1 MHPAVARL
9 GGNGAPPSGLL
20 AGPLSRLGA
29 TGLPTAELEEAV
41 TMGTPQPG
49 TAPGPGGPADGPPAP
64 PSSGGGPGHSRAGS
78 GWTRKGKRKF
88 VPGGLGGA
96 GGAAGGLPGP
106 PDLSGREVAADGL
119 RASNPPVATD
129 GAGPQSRPPEP
140 EPDAAPRIDP
150 ACIPRP
156 GYTFPGRPIQFTTD
170 QGGTLPPRAMHDFVA
185 EDSGSCNPRFMRA
198 TVNLVPTSAGVRD
211 AAGVPIG
218 VAVTPLATVGEAE
231 RRVQCVDPGED
242 GPARCHSCRAYM
254 NPFADWKDGGAVWEC
269 NFCGAD
275 NEASVEYAGSL
286 DYHGQR
292 RDRHVHPEMSMG
304 SVDYLAP
311 PAFRPEGTAP
321 RPVFVFAVEVT
332 AASIRTGAADA
343 AIDAAVACVKDLPA
357 WPGARA
363 GILCF
368 GRRVHFPDATE
379 GAVLGLV
386 DAADIGRGTVA
397 ADLRRSAELALEG
410 AHEHAPARHSAART
424 RAGAAA
430 NGSAGRGGG
439 GGRGAV
445 GRAASD
451 AVNAAASALADT
463 VQAAAAQAMD
473 DGGGGD
479 YGDDDDDD
487 DDGFCGLGPNAWI
500 LPVGGRGAPQ
510 AEGEAADEVGTAA
523 RARFEEAAEHLR
535 AIFVAPHR
543 AALWREGSE
552 PPPEEADDEEDH
564 ASPAPAACTGAAL
577 AAAVSALDE
586 INGDPGAGGGRVVL
600 FASSLPRLGMGSLP
614 QRECGRMY
622 GTAMEGSLVA
632 GPKAGEG
639 GILGGDATDPCEKV
653 GYREA
658 SWWTKMAV
666 KCADARVCVD
676 TVVCTRRWIDIG
688 VVERPSHATG
698 GSVLHYPE
706 FDGPLNHRQQAA
718 LAGVPLVHAGHRQ
731 GLSSP
736 PKAGGPPPTPTGFGG
751 PPPLPG
757 GPPPLPGQAGAAGS
771 AGPALALDTTAQG
784 AAAEQEVDH
793 GRAED
798 GATATLPAGGP
809 FSLPS
814 ISTRVATE
822 LRHLLCSGEL
832 GWGCVLKVRA
842 STGLRVGTF
851 SCNAF
856 PREGGSEADVACVG
870 QDWTAMVALDFDGTT
885 LQPDDE
891 LFVQAAMLWTDC
903 SGVTRIRVH
912 TLALRATP
920 EVPDIFRHADA
931 EAVMLFFAHQVAR
944 RSRELGAKAVTR
956 ALKDSLRELLV
967 GYRQHCS
974 RQSPLGQLI
983 LPESLKTL
991 PLLCSS
997 LMKSPAL
1004 MINDEP
1010 LAADSTPDELLLARA
1025 RCRASERVP
1034 ALHRL
1039 RGMSPRQVVPFL
1051 YPRVLRLIDMDPDAG
1066 TVKGPELPG
1075 GRQHVA
1081 LPDLVWPAADQ
1092 LLAEGAWLVEWRDF
1106 VLIVVGASVPEDQ
1119 CVALFGKPAAEL
1131 KDTDE
1136 ILEPPA
1142 GGSHSELNDKMWGII
1157 DELTQQ
1163 REGVDLPLGLVPPGS
1178 ALRAVVE
1185 SAMVEDRR
1193 DGGPS
1198 YADLLCEMHGQVHQ
1212 HLKAASPYDL

>member
-622 GTAMEGSLVA
+622 GTAMEGSL
-632 GPKAGEG
+632 
-639 GILGGDATDPCEKV
+639 
-653 GYREA
+653 
-658 SWWTKMAV
+658 
-666 KCADARVCVD
+666 
-676 TVVCTRRWIDIG
+676 
-688 VVERPSHATG
+688 
-698 GSVLHYPE
+698 
-706 FDGPLNHRQQAA
+706 
-718 LAGVPLVHAGHRQ
+718 
-731 GLSSP
+731 
-736 PKAGGPPPTPTGFGG
+736 
-751 PPPLPG
+751 
-757 GPPPLPGQAGAAGS
+757 
-771 AGPALALDTTAQG
+771 G